1 MATFFGEILPVT
13 SRAVDDDEDEDD
25 VTTASTIDPVVQW
38 TNHLTTDVEKLQGQ
52 KIPCTV
58 FIIALG
64 IEANAFSDIYL
75 KPFGYEPVGEILT
88 SSKEETALSQSSTN
102 DKTCVVNRC
111 RSNPSVFLC
120 QCRADIL
127 PEHSFVW
134 AKLLNDTFDLSSSD
148 IIILT
153 SSGMSGY
160 CSDLPFSDLET
171 PLLRC
176 LKTESFTGSL
186 KCKILEQPNMV
197 TGFAA
202 QLMTF
207 CQVYGYKAV
216 TYVCFKEK
224 RYMDIADIKA
234 FIPVLQ
240 TNAVKDITEV
250 NKNAEQMLRDVVK
263 LHSLHDMMYM

>member
-1 MATFFGEILPVT
+1 MATFFGEVLPVT
-13 SRAVDDDEDEDD
+13 SRAVDEDEEEDD
-25 VTTASTIDPVVQW
+25 VTAVPTIDPVVRW
-38 TNHLTTDVEKLQGQ
+38 TENFSVEVEKLQDR

-58 FIIALG
+58 FILALSV
-64 IEANAFSDIYL
+64 EANAFSDIYL
-75 KPFGYEPVGEILT
+75 KPFGYEPVGEILPNPKEDVT
-88 SSKEETALSQSSTN
+88 SSQSSTT
-102 DKTCVVNRC
+102 DKTCSINRC
-111 RSNPSVFLC
+111 RSNPAVYLC
-120 QCRADIL
+120 QCKVDIL
-127 PEHSFVW
+127 PEHSYAWV
-134 AKLLNDTFDLSSSD
+134 KLLIDRFDLLSAD

-171 PLLRC
+171 PFLRC
-176 LKTESFTGSL
+176 LKSESFTGFP

-197 TGFAA
+197 TGVPA

-207 CQVYGYKAV
+207 CQVYGYRAV

-234 FIPVLQ
+234 FIPLLQ
-240 TNAVKDITEV
+240 TKAVKDITEV
-250 NKNAEQMLRDVVK
+250 NKNAEQMLREAVK